1 MTTNDNQ
8 KRATLENTKRRLR
21 DLTETTMNTISEAL
35 EHKSTDNE
43 EHARDRHSSI
53 VALRAQLIQVAT
65 RAKNLAIE
73 LDDVKTVD
81 MIDTFLDNMPQL
93 DALDAYEVASAEEQI
108 EEMSTK
114 SRDEE
119 RQARAVNRL
128 LMPEIDRQLMQ
139 AFPQKERG
147 EYALFQVTI
156 EERKQ
161 LNDPDLGR
169 GESVAVSIELLREA
183 DQNELMDL
191 LDSEEASKQ
200 LGKTYAPDIV
210 ALLTWGKA
218 QAVDPETREPIDE
231 PLHARTLLIAHPYGM
246 EVFARVDNDTD
257 WETPLH
263 NTIADDEGTLDA
275 VLDVMKG
282 KYGKLAEHFATFF
295 IRTAVAGNKLG
306 DNDPD
311 N

>member
-1 MTTNDNQ
+1 
-8 KRATLENTKRRLR
+8 
-21 DLTETTMNTISEAL
+21 MNTISEAL

-53 VALRAQLIQVAT
+53 VALRAQLIQVAN

-119 RQARAVNRL
+119 RKARAVNRL

-139 AFPQKERG
+139 AFPQKERD
-147 EYALFQVTI
+147 EYALLQVTI

-183 DQNELMDL
+183 SQDELMDL

-200 LGKTYAPDIV
+200 LGKTYAPDII

-246 EVFARVDNDTD
+246 DVFARVDDGEN
-257 WETPLH
+257 WEQVMH
-263 NTIADDEGTLDA
+263 NTIAQDEGTLDA

-295 IRTAVAGNKLG
+295 IRTAIAGNKLG
-306 DNDPD
+306 DNTPD
-311 N
+311 I